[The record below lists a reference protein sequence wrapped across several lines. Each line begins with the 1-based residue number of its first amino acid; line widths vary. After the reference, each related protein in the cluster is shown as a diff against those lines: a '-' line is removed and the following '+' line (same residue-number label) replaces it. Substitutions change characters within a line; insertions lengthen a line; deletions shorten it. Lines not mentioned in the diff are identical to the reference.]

1 MRSGHFATGYSTR
14 EIVRLAPGDARLFA
28 PGMAVRVDSKLCRV
42 RALDDLGDEM
52 LVDRPRW
59 WLVWQWIKGIG
70 R

>member
-14 EIVRLAPGDARLFA
+14 EIVRLSPGDGRLFA
-28 PGMAVRVDSKLCRV
+28 PGMAVRIGTRIHRV
-42 RALDDLGDEM
+42 RAVDDQGDEL

-59 WLVWQWIKGIG
+59 WLIWLWFKELG